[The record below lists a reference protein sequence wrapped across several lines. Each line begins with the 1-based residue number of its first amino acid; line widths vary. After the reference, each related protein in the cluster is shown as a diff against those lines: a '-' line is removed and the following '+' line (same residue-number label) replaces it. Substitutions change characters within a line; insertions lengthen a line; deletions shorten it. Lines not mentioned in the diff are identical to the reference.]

1 MGFKCGIVGLP
12 NAGKSTIFNALA
24 AAKAEVASYPFSTI
38 QPHQGIAPVPDLRLK
53 EIARLI
59 QPKKTI
65 PATLEVWDIAGLV
78 KGASQGEGLGNQF
91 LSHIRTVDA
100 LIHVV
105 RCFEDEDVSPAGET
119 VEPRMDID
127 IVNTEL
133 LLADLEIV
141 SRRITKIEKLARVGE
156 KGYRGELEILKKIE
170 SGLNNGIP
178 VRHMLTIEGE
188 IKGLKDIQ
196 LLTFKPVLYVA
207 NISESASKEEEAY
220 RARVIQIASDEKA
233 PVVIICGKLE
243 AELEDLG
250 EEERKEFLKEY
261 GLKQS
266 GLEILVSEGYHL
278 LNLIVFYT
286 VVSKEL
292 RAWTVV
298 QGTKAPEA
306 AGKIHSDMEKGFIR
320 AEVINYKNF
329 IVAGSLSAARE
340 KGMIALEGRDY
351 EVRDGD
357 IITFKFNV

>member
-12 NAGKSTIFNALA
+12 NAGKSTIFNALT

-105 RCFEDEDVSPAGET
+105 RCFEDENVSRAGET
-119 VEPRMDID
+119 VEPRRDID

-141 SRRITKIEKLARVGE
+141 LRRITKIEKLARVGE
-156 KGYRGELEILKKIE
+156 KGYREELEILKKIE

-196 LLTFKPVLYVA
+196 LLTSKPVLYVA
-207 NISESASKEEEAY
+207 NVSEKESKGEEIFREK
-220 RARVIQIASDEKA
+220 VIQIASDEKA
-233 PVVIICGKLE
+233 PVVTICGKLE
-243 AELEDLG
+243 AELEDLDD
-250 EEERKEFLKEY
+250 EERKEFLKEY

-266 GLEILVSEGYHL
+266 GLEILVAEGYHL

-306 AGKIHSDMEKGFIR
+306 AGKIHSDMEKGFIK
-320 AEVINYKNF
+320 AEVITTKILLLLDHYDD
-329 IVAGSLSAARE
+329 RE

-351 EVRDGD
+351 EVQRWRYYHL
-357 IITFKFNV
+357 